1 MKNKKSK
8 HLKENSISKKNKKQ
22 NEKKKE
28 KTQEQIKRNKK
39 RVIIII
45 ALLII
50 AIIFFGIY
58 TAISINNWKKIIQ
71 EMSKNE
77 TSIVK
82 DTDGNTIAEIGGEK
96 AKNKISASEIPN
108 NLKNAYVAI
117 EDERFYKHHGVDI
130 KRTGAAI
137 GSYVFHRGSSSF
149 GGSTITQQVVKNLTG
164 DSSNK
169 ITRKVKEWG
178 KAATLESFMSKDEIL
193 SLYLN
198 IIYVGPNVYGIE
210 TGANYYFN
218 KSVKDLSLEECA
230 FLAGINNSPN
240 SYNPYGDTNNTE
252 KIKARTKT
260 VLSKMLELK
269 YINEDEYN
277 TAVTSVDNG
286 LKFKKG
292 KIETDDAI
300 YSYHTDALI
309 SQLIDDIAN
318 KKKITKTFATNY
330 INMAGL
336 TIYSTQKTSIQN
348 QMEKEFEKTKYQLAS
363 KTGGDSSQAAMV
375 IIDHKTGQVVGC
387 VGALGKKTTS
397 RGLNRATQSIRQTGS
412 CIKPIAVLVP
422 GIAKKEFTGATIF
435 EDEQTIFD
443 DGYKPE
449 NYSNYLGKITVR
461 RALESSQNIPF
472 VEMMEKIGPK
482 TSMNYLEKMGIT
494 TLSKKDENL
503 ALALGGLDR
512 GISPLQMAGA
522 YATIANDGE
531 YIEPTFYTKAETSNK
546 KVIVEV
552 KQKKK
557 KVFSK
562 EVAYIVKE
570 LLTEPVKGIH
580 GTATYCSI
588 SGMDVAAKTGTTDD
602 NYDRWLCG
610 FTPYYTGV
618 TWYGYD
624 KNESIN
630 YNGKKNPAGI
640 LWANIMSRVHSNL
653 QNAKFEKPSGVSKVT
668 VCAETG
674 RKANTG
680 CPNTY
685 DEYFLI
691 GTIPTSCNKHSGS
704 ELKDNNSSSTN
715 TNKTNTVTN
724 SFDTTT
730 KEDLDIPTVTN
741 KEENTKIDE
750 NLNNKNSA
758 SIDKKDNSSNLSNSV
773 NKQNTT
779 ESNSNKQNSTSTNTN
794 KDSKN
799 TIISTPNSNK
809 NNESTDSS
817 KNSVSKNKITVD
829 VSNKSTS
836 E

>member
-8 HLKENSISKKNKKQ
+8 HLKENSISKKSKKQ

-28 KTQEQIKRNKK
+28 KTQEQIKRKKK
-39 RVIIII
+39 RIIII
-45 ALLII
+45 LLLLILV
-50 AIIFFGIY
+50 IIGLGIY
-58 TAISINNWKKIIQ
+58 TAISINNWKKIVQ

-277 TAVTSVDNG
+277 TAVANVDNG

-318 KKKITKTFATNY
+318 KKKITKAFATNY

-691 GTIPTSCNKHSGS
+691 GTTPTSCNKHSGS

-741 KEENTKIDE
+741 KEKNTKIDE

-809 NNESTDSS
+809 NNESTASS

>member
-1 MKNKKSK
+1 M
-8 HLKENSISKKNKKQ
+8 
-22 NEKKKE
+22 
-28 KTQEQIKRNKK
+28 
-39 RVIIII
+39 
-45 ALLII
+45 
-50 AIIFFGIY
+50 
-58 TAISINNWKKIIQ
+58 
-71 EMSKNE
+71 
-77 TSIVK
+77 
-82 DTDGNTIAEIGGEK
+82 
-96 AKNKISASEIPN
+96 
-108 NLKNAYVAI
+108 
-117 EDERFYKHHGVDI
+117 
-130 KRTGAAI
+130 
-137 GSYVFHRGSSSF
+137 
-149 GGSTITQQVVKNLTG
+149 
-164 DSSNK
+164 
-169 ITRKVKEWG
+169 
-178 KAATLESFMSKDEIL
+178 
-193 SLYLN
+193 
-198 IIYVGPNVYGIE
+198 
-210 TGANYYFN
+210 
-218 KSVKDLSLEECA
+218 
-230 FLAGINNSPN
+230 
-240 SYNPYGDTNNTE
+240 
-252 KIKARTKT
+252 
-260 VLSKMLELK
+260 
-269 YINEDEYN
+269 
-277 TAVTSVDNG
+277 
-286 LKFKKG
+286 
-292 KIETDDAI
+292 
-300 YSYHTDALI
+300 
-309 SQLIDDIAN
+309 IDDIAN
-318 KKKITKTFATNY
+318 KIKITKTFATNY

-640 LWANIMSRVHSNL
+640 LWANIMNNVHSNL
-653 QNAKFEKPSGVSKVT
+653 PNAKFDKPTGVSKVT

-680 CPNTY
+680 CHNTY

-741 KEENTKIDE
+741 KEKNTKIDE

-809 NNESTDSS
+809 NNESTASS

>member
-1 MKNKKSK
+1 
-8 HLKENSISKKNKKQ
+8 
-22 NEKKKE
+22 
-28 KTQEQIKRNKK
+28 
-39 RVIIII
+39 
-45 ALLII
+45 
-50 AIIFFGIY
+50 
-58 TAISINNWKKIIQ
+58 
-71 EMSKNE
+71 
-77 TSIVK
+77 
-82 DTDGNTIAEIGGEK
+82 
-96 AKNKISASEIPN
+96 
-108 NLKNAYVAI
+108 
-117 EDERFYKHHGVDI
+117 
-130 KRTGAAI
+130 
-137 GSYVFHRGSSSF
+137 
-149 GGSTITQQVVKNLTG
+149 
-164 DSSNK
+164 
-169 ITRKVKEWG
+169 
-178 KAATLESFMSKDEIL
+178 
-193 SLYLN
+193 
-198 IIYVGPNVYGIE
+198 
-210 TGANYYFN
+210 
-218 KSVKDLSLEECA
+218 
-230 FLAGINNSPN
+230 
-240 SYNPYGDTNNTE
+240 
-252 KIKARTKT
+252 
-260 VLSKMLELK
+260 
-269 YINEDEYN
+269 
-277 TAVTSVDNG
+277 
-286 LKFKKG
+286 
-292 KIETDDAI
+292 
-300 YSYHTDALI
+300 
-309 SQLIDDIAN
+309 
-318 KKKITKTFATNY
+318 
-330 INMAGL
+330 
-336 TIYSTQKTSIQN
+336 
-348 QMEKEFEKTKYQLAS
+348 
-363 KTGGDSSQAAMV
+363 
-375 IIDHKTGQVVGC
+375 
-387 VGALGKKTTS
+387 
-397 RGLNRATQSIRQTGS
+397 
-412 CIKPIAVLVP
+412 
-422 GIAKKEFTGATIF
+422 
-435 EDEQTIFD
+435 
-443 DGYKPE
+443 
-449 NYSNYLGKITVR
+449 
-461 RALESSQNIPF
+461 
-472 VEMMEKIGPK
+472 
-482 TSMNYLEKMGIT
+482 MGIT

-522 YATIANDGE
+522 YATIANYGE

-640 LWANIMSRVHSNL
+640 LWANIMNNVHSNL
-653 QNAKFEKPSGVSKVT
+653 PNAKFDKPTGVSKVT

-704 ELKDNNSSSTN
+704 ELKDNNSSFTN

-741 KEENTKIDE
+741 KEKNTKIDE

-809 NNESTDSS
+809 NNESTASS